1 MTGWLLL
8 AIPLGGVG
16 AVIRVLATR
25 TGETRLPGGAAT
37 ATALVN
43 IVGATLL
50 GFVAGAGGDPALFV
64 LGGGLLGGMT
74 TFSTW
79 MVETDAALRNGRA
92 RRGVVLIVVPLV
104 LGALGY
110 AGASALL

>member
-16 AVIRVLATR
+16 AVVRVVATR
-25 TGETRLPGGAAT
+25 LGERRLPGGAPVAT
-37 ATALVN
+37 ATVN
-43 IVGATLL
+43 IVGATAL
-50 GFVAGAGGDPALFV
+50 GVIAGWGGDPALLV

-79 MVETDAALRNGRA
+79 MVETDAALRAGRA
-92 RRGVVLIVVPLV
+92 RTGFTLVVVPLV

-110 AGASALL
+110 AGASALA